1 MTTFISKYIGVTGR
15 VATYINNPE
24 KSTMPVSCTSYKYD
38 PTESLFAPLKFIDV
52 ALRGGAGINVILDEF
67 VNKPAQD
74 KKFYFYI
81 PEDHP
86 DFKELSKEQKAN
98 WSYINSIRTQT
109 RIIKV
114 EDSMEGSFKQNSFS
128 IQDSWNEFINILAE
142 GFIPL
147 VDLSNLRV
155 KGTTNKVGLEA
166 SGPVSFLTIYEAILN
181 HINKGDLLSFMQLCG
196 QMNEVLRRGG
206 QYKNGIVTFSLI
218 YTHTEIIKYLNIPLA
233 ELPGS
238 AKKGVRIDDGLKANK
253 RVKSLIKERV
263 NDKSLMLEK
272 RVFLVRNKVKRTYEY
287 IVGKTLDFFKGN
299 NSIVYDFVRELYSN
313 VCREILF
320 DPKGTCLLLHE
331 NLGQINT
338 LDELTPAFTEGMTLL
353 VDLFKRWKSEVGNS
367 ASQYLSNE
375 EDRQVGLGVFGLAN
389 LLKHLG
395 ITYKQ
400 HVLALEAYL
409 NKDFYNQASPEWK
422 LAEALVNAYQAAAN
436 IAKEAG
442 LERAFTIAPTQ
453 SCAYRYTDLEGN
465 TACKNIYPPLAARVR
480 RTSYTVKELAKWYY
494 HGEVETIQSVV
505 ESESPEF
512 LSRLVRT
519 WQALMNTTGMAHSIS
534 HDLYYKIDEEWLDSF
549 IDNPNDITVYYQF
562 YDKVNQNYLNKGTAN
577 VGTSNKELTG
587 VCAIDNPNS
596 CLACGE

>member
-1 MTTFISKYIGVTGR
+1 
-15 VATYINNPE
+15 
-24 KSTMPVSCTSYKYD
+24 MPVSCTSYKYD

-67 VNKPAQD
+67 VSKPAQN
-74 KKFYFYI
+74 KSFYFYL

-86 DFKELSKEQKAN
+86 DFKELTEEQKAKCLTLN
-98 WSYINSIRTQT
+98 QVKEKCQSNTDSTIVVN
-109 RIIKV
+109 
-114 EDSMEGSFKQNSFS
+114 DSMEESASYLVS
-128 IQDSWNEFINILAE
+128 IQQSWLNFIDYLAKD
-142 GFIPL
+142 IVPII
-147 VDLSNLRV
+147 DLSNLRF

-166 SGPVSFLTIYEAILN
+166 SGPVSFLSIYEVILN

-218 YTHTEIIKYLNIPLA
+218 YAHPEIIKYLNIPLA

-238 AKKGVRIDDGLKANK
+238 AKKGVRIDEGLKANK
-253 RVKSLIKERV
+253 RVKFLIKERV

-272 RVFLVRNKVKRTYEY
+272 RVFLVRNKVKKAYEY
-287 IVGKTLDFFKGN
+287 VVGKTLDFFKGTN
-299 NSIVYDFVRELYSN
+299 GNVYDFVRELYSN

-331 NLGQINT
+331 NLAQITT
-338 LDELTPAFTEGMTLL
+338 LDELTPAFIEGMTLL
-353 VDLFKRWKSEVGNS
+353 VDLFGRWKSEVGGS
-367 ASQYLSNE
+367 ANQYLSNE

-409 NKDFYNQASPEWK
+409 NNTAYDVTTIEWK

-549 IDNPNDITVYYQF
+549 IDNSNDITVYYQF

-577 VGTSNKELTG
+577 VGTSDKELTG
-587 VCAIDNPNS
+587 VCAIDNPNA
-596 CLACGE
+596 CAACGE